1 MSRRLGLCVGVNSY
15 PGTSS
20 NLRGCVNDAKDWR
33 WLLQAYLPGID
44 ALTLYDEAATRDG
57 ILDALSACVLSLG
70 KGDILYFTFSGHG
83 THVPDT
89 SGDERDRRDEAICP
103 SDVMTAGPILDDE
116 LNYLFAQRAAG
127 SKVVVIADSCFSGNV
142 AKAATTTWIGPRTNS
157 TRAAYAAPKFL
168 PPARIPA
175 DAWVLGRHLRAGTA
189 KPEGVDRDEAW
200 MTVSACRDFEVS
212 YDAEIDGRACGA
224 FSNAATKAYPGCRS
238 YMDWMRRI
246 RLVLPNWQYPQT
258 PNLTGSRAAR
268 WRKALG

>member
-1 MSRRLGLCVGVNSY
+1 MSMRLALCVGVNEY

-33 WLLQAYLPGID
+33 WLLQTYLPGLD
-44 ALTLYDEAATRDG
+44 ALTLYDEWATRAG

-83 THVPDT
+83 THVPDKG
-89 SGDERDRRDEAICP
+89 GDERDHRDEAICP

-142 AKAATTTWIGPRTNS
+142 AKAATTQWIGPRTNS
-157 TRAAYAAPKFL
+157 TRPAYAVPKFL

-175 DAWVLGRHLRAGTA
+175 STWRDGRARAYRALGES
-189 KPEGVDRDEAW
+189 KPKDEAW
-200 MTVSACRDFEVS
+200 MTVSACRDSEVS
-212 YDAEIDGRACGA
+212 YDAEMDGRPCGA
-224 FSNAATKAYPGCRS
+224 FSNVAIKAYPGSRS

>member
-1 MSRRLGLCVGVNSY
+1 MSRRLALCVGVNEY

-33 WLLQAYLPGID
+33 WLLQTYLPGID
-44 ALTLYDEAATRDG
+44 ALTLYDERATRDA

-83 THVPDT
+83 THVPDKE
-89 SGDERDRRDEAICP
+89 GDERDRRDEAICP

-116 LNYLFAQRAAG
+116 LNYLFAQRASG

-142 AKAATTTWIGPRTNS
+142 AKAATTQWIGPRTNS

-175 DAWVLGRHLRAGTA
+175 HLW
-189 KPEGVDRDEAW
+189 KPQLRLVKDSSGASVKPKDEAW
-200 MTVSACRDFEVS
+200 MTVSACRDFEAS
-212 YDAEIDGRACGA
+212 YDAEIDGRPCGA